1 MTTKSNE
8 ARVHAKQASG
18 RRTAYRINNPTRACV
33 RARDGARRRAAFTMT
48 PIELA
53 LIGCLLAAPTAVPGP
68 AAGFAVQAAAD
79 TARHHFRPARRNP
92 G

>member
-1 MTTKSNE
+1 VKTWLSDNPRRFAQANE
-8 ARVHAKQASG
+8 ERLLGLIDGEQRPMG
-18 RRTAYRINNPTRACV
+18 REQRQHQGGDHDDA
-33 RARDGARRRAAFTMT
+33 
-48 PIELA
+48 IELA
-53 LIGCLLAAPTAVPGP
+53 LIGCLLLALTAALGP